1 MRILGLE
8 TSCDETSA
16 AVVED
21 GCRVKSC
28 VIASSQKD
36 FERKGGVIPE
46 DAARK
51 QLEVILPV
59 IRKALDDAKCTEE
72 SIDAIAVT
80 FGPGL
85 LGSLLVGTTTART
98 LASVWKKPL
107 IPVHHTLGHLSSTW
121 LFSPNQS
128 LNPNPNPSPVFPIL
142 TLSVSGGHSD
152 LWVRSSHIS
161 GTLIGSTRD
170 DAAGEAFDKGAV
182 MLGLPYPGGPALA
195 KLAEEG
201 DEKTYSFPNPLE
213 KEHTLDFSFPG
224 LKTSLKYLLRD
235 LEKQESIQPLRA
247 SIAAS
252 FQFAICRHLCSTLE
266 KAINSHPDIKEVHI
280 VGGVSANERL
290 RMMTRALGE
299 KHGIIVRWPPKAIL
313 RRYQTGR
320 RCSSVYTGAG

>member
-98 LASVWKKPL
+98 LASVWKK
-107 IPVHHTLGHLSSTW
+107 
-121 LFSPNQS
+121 
-128 LNPNPNPSPVFPIL
+128 
-142 TLSVSGGHSD
+142 
-152 LWVRSSHIS
+152 
-161 GTLIGSTRD
+161 IG
-170 DAAGEAFDKGAV
+170 
-182 MLGLPYPGGPALA
+182 
-195 KLAEEG
+195 
-201 DEKTYSFPNPLE
+201 
-213 KEHTLDFSFPG
+213 
-224 LKTSLKYLLRD
+224 
-235 LEKQESIQPLRA
+235 RA
-247 SIAAS
+247 S
-252 FQFAICRHLCSTLE
+252 CR
-266 KAINSHPDIKEVHI
+266 
-280 VGGVSANERL
+280 ER
-290 RMMTRALGE
+290 
-299 KHGIIVRWPPKAIL
+299 V
-313 RRYQTGR
+313 
-320 RCSSVYTGAG
+320 